1 MKHILFFIICT
12 LFLASSCTKE
22 KTPFVQTPTCSEN
35 VSFVNDVLPV
45 IEQNCSGCHDANGAG
60 GYSFTEVYELPIH
73 MRKYIFHQIKEH
85 YEKQNKQN
93 ENPEELAKKIKNGQ
107 VEVPDYAKGKKL
119 SYG

>member
-1 MKHILFFIICT
+1 MISRRISHYPLTLAFFG
-12 LFLASSCTKE
+12 L
-22 KTPFVQTPTCSEN
+22 TPEHRRFVFDQIHQI
-35 VSFVNDVLPV
+35 VFHG
-45 IEQNCSGCHDANGAG
+45 QG